1 MICVLT
7 GGTGGAKFVDGLRQ
21 VIPPEE
27 ITLIVNTGDDLL
39 WWGLYVSPDIDSIT
53 YVLSG
58 LLSRERGWGVKGD
71 TFLCLQAM
79 GQLGEPTWFHTG
91 DRDLAVHLLRSR
103 LLAEGKTLSE
113 ATSTICDK
121 LGVKARIL
129 PMSDSRVET
138 RVDTPSGEL
147 SFEEY
152 FVQRWYQDP
161 VNSVRFAGASD
172 AEPAPG
178 VIEAIVS
185 ADAVLIA
192 PSNPITSIGPI
203 LSVPGIREALC
214 SARGKVAAVSP
225 IVGNAPVAGPAG
237 ILMTAQGLPCSIA
250 GVAKAYE
257 DFLDLLVCDTR
268 DARAAE
274 ALRGNGLRVQCAQTI
289 MRSAED
295 SAALAQTVLS
305 YTISGLLS
313 EQPSADESVS
323 DKAGGPNRRRP
334 AVILIPVKNL
344 SAAKQRLAAVLDQ
357 PRAPNWRR
365 PCCTMLWPHLPRGR
379 ARPACA
385 LVTSDPFA
393 IELARQYDFE
403 IIPDPANPG
412 ETGAI
417 EMATRFCVV
426 RGSDSTL
433 VVPADIPLIQ
443 AGELDQILAYAPAE
457 GSVLAPAADGRGT
470 NAAFRRPA
478 NLFPLRFGNDSF
490 KPHLAAAQA
499 TGKPC
504 IVLQLP
510 GIALDVDNPEDLQRL
525 LAHPGETRTQSLV
538 RELGTRWPLSGHRN
552 EGL

>member
-7 GGTGGAKFVDGLRQ
+7 GGTGGAKFVEGLRQ
-21 VIPPEE
+21 VMPPEE
-27 ITLIVNTGDDLL
+27 ITIVVNTGDDLL

-53 YVLSG
+53 YALSG

-113 ATSTICDK
+113 ATSTICGK

-161 VNSVRFAGASD
+161 VNSVRFAGTSD

-203 LSVPGIREALC
+203 LSVPGIREALRG
-214 SARGKVAAVSP
+214 ARGKVAAVSP

-237 ILMTAQGLPCSIA
+237 ILMAAQGLPCSIA

-274 ALRGNGLRVQCAQTI
+274 ALRASGLRVQCAQTL

-295 SAALAQTVLS
+295 RAALAQAVLS
-305 YTISGLLS
+305 FIASGGLS
-313 EQPSADESVS
+313 GESVS
-323 DKAGGPNRRRP
+323 EKSAST
-334 AVILIPVKNL
+334 K
-344 SAAKQRLAAVLDQ
+344 SAARSASDQ
-357 PRAPNWRR
+357 
-365 PCCTMLWPHLPRGR
+365 
-379 ARPACA
+379 
-385 LVTSDPFA
+385 S
-393 IELARQYDFE
+393 
-403 IIPDPANPG
+403 
-412 ETGAI
+412 
-417 EMATRFCVV
+417 
-426 RGSDSTL
+426 
-433 VVPADIPLIQ
+433 
-443 AGELDQILAYAPAE
+443 
-457 GSVLAPAADGRGT
+457 
-470 NAAFRRPA
+470 
-478 NLFPLRFGNDSF
+478 
-490 KPHLAAAQA
+490 
-499 TGKPC
+499 
-504 IVLQLP
+504 
-510 GIALDVDNPEDLQRL
+510 
-525 LAHPGETRTQSLV
+525 
-538 RELGTRWPLSGHRN
+538 
-552 EGL
+552 